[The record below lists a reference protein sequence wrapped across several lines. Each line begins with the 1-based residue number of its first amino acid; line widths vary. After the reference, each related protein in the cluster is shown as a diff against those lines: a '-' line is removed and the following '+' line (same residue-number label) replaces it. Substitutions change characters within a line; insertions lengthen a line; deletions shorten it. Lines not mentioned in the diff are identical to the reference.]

1 MSQITSDNILATF
14 YLLLW
19 VVTLIWYQRKNRE
32 FDAGSAI
39 LIAYIGYAVFSLLTI
54 NDQLFSLAFRPL
66 RLFPYLYLYGMMMIA
81 LTPSIYNHLHPSNA
95 IADPNTRILKAISI
109 FIIVISFLLVPNIVS
124 NFFDGFVKLFTDV
137 GAGYEAYMET
147 AEENEDSGSGIS
159 NLPMI
164 FYNALADITVF
175 LCFYF
180 MSLKKKNHLLIGLLL
195 FSISLGLMLP
205 IMNGQRGGTI
215 QSLLTVIACYM
226 LFRKYLSRRINRAI
240 TIAGVSVILA
250 ISLPIAA
257 ITMSRFGDEAAGV
270 NGYVN
275 WYLGQGSLYFNN
287 YGLNAGG
294 TRNGDRTA
302 IVLKRVADPS
312 TPKNY
317 VERRDKY
324 HNLELDDYFF
334 STFVGDFTID
344 YGPIAAVVIFVVFNI
359 FVLSQ
364 IRARDDTL
372 KVHQLLLLFFTV
384 CVSIQGGM
392 TLFSFADLAGNL
404 QIICIFLLY
413 IYLRYHEV
421 LLERYPA
428 AQEEED
434 SKEVKDE
441 EAADQIA

>member
-1 MSQITSDNILATF
+1 MSQIVSDNILATF
-14 YLLLW
+14 YLILW
-19 VVTLIWYQRKNRE
+19 IATFIWYQYKNRE

-39 LIAYIGYAVFSLLTI
+39 LIAYIGYAVFSLLSI
-54 NDQLFSLAFRPL
+54 NDQLFSMAFRPL

-81 LTPSIYNHLHPSNA
+81 LSPSIYNHLHPSKA
-95 IADPNTRILKAISI
+95 IADPNTRMLKAAAI
-109 FIIVISFLLVPNIVS
+109 FIIIISFLLVPSIVS

-147 AEENEDSGSGIS
+147 AEEVEDSGSSIS
-159 NLPMI
+159 NLPAI
-164 FYNALADITVF
+164 FYNALADVTVF

-180 MSLKKKNHLLIGLLL
+180 MSLKKKNYLLIGLLL
-195 FSISLGLMLP
+195 FSISVGLMIP

-226 LFRKYLSRRINRAI
+226 LFKKYLSRRINHAI
-240 TIAGVSVILA
+240 TIAGISVILA

-270 NGYVN
+270 NGYIK

-294 TRNGDRTA
+294 TRHGDRTA
-302 IVLKRVADPS
+302 IVLKRIIDPS

-324 HNLELDDYFF
+324 HNLELDDNFF

-344 YGPIAAVVIFVVFNI
+344 YGPVAAVIIFVIFNI

-404 QIICIFLLY
+404 RIICIFSLY

-428 AQEEED
+428 AQEVET

-441 EAADQIA
+441 ETAY